1 MKKVSIVMLT
11 VLFLFSLSLFSE
23 TLDEVLAKNYETRG
37 GLVKLKAIKSIRM
50 KGKLVQSMMNMD
62 MPLELWY
69 KKPGKI
75 RLESTFQGRKIV
87 QGYDGKVVWWIMP
100 FLGSEDAQEM
110 PKEQAKQ
117 VIDIADS
124 MDPLVDYKEKGHTL
138 ELIGKED
145 LEGTEVYKLKLI
157 KKNKEEEFYYL
168 DVDSGIELKTSKYMK
183 RGENEILVESYFGD
197 YKEVEGIMMFFQLES
212 KANGQTAANMTFSEI
227 KFNETMDDQLFV
239 MPPKKE
245 TDKSGENK

>member
-1 MKKVSIVMLT
+1 MKRVSIVLLA
-11 VLFLFSLSLFSE
+11 VLFLFGLCLFSE
-23 TLDEVLAKNYETRG
+23 TLEEVLAKNYQTRG
-37 GLVKLKAIKSIRM
+37 GLEKLKAIKSIRI
-50 KGKLVQSMMNMD
+50 KGKLVQGMMNMD

-69 KKPGKI
+69 KKPDKL

-100 FLGSEDAQEM
+100 FLGTDDAQEM
-110 PKEQAKQ
+110 PKEQAKD
-117 VIDIADS
+117 VKDIVDS
-124 MDPLVDYKEKGHTL
+124 MDPLIDYKERGHTL

-145 LEGTEVYKLKLI
+145 MEGTEVYKLKMT

-168 DVDSGIELKTSKYMK
+168 DVDSGIELKMSKYMK
-183 RGENEILVESYFGD
+183 RGENEILMETYFGD
-197 YKEVEGIMMFFQLES
+197 YKEVDGIMMAFQMET
-212 KANGQTAANMTFSEI
+212 KANEQTAANMTFNEI

-245 TDKSGENK
+245 TQKSGENQ